1 MHKMGMF
8 ETSSTTFLLQEA
20 GRTAE
25 QSSATTLT
33 PSPGRIGGSCGGR
46 GVITQSVSCPQASS
60 THATALTE
68 ILPADPL
75 VQMVITNYPKIIQKN
90 IFFSG
95 I

>member
-60 THATALTE
+60 TATALTE

-75 VQMVITNYPKIIQKN
+75 VQMVITNYPKIIQKI

>member
-20 GRTAE
+20 GRAAE

-60 THATALTE
+60 TATALTE
-68 ILPADPL
+68 ILPAEL
-75 VQMVITNYPKIIQKN
+75 VQMVITNYPKIILKN

>member
-25 QSSATTLT
+25 LSSAITLT
-33 PSPGRIGGSCGGR
+33 PSHGRIGGSCGGR

-60 THATALTE
+60 TATALTE
-68 ILPADPL
+68 ILPAEPL
-75 VQMVITNYPKIIQKN
+75 VQMVITNYPKIILKN